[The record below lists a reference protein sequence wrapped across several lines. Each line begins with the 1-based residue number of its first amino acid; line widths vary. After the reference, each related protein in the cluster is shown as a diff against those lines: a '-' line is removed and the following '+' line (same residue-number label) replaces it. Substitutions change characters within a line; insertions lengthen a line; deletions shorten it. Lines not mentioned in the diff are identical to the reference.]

1 MWYTITVKAN
11 DCQLT
16 NDRKL
21 TTTFMEPIMMIYR
34 RIWLAPL
41 LLLLLT
47 SCAAGNSGGVLP
59 QKLAEAAAV
68 ATDTPSFTE
77 TPPPTATPSP
87 TPTATSTATP
97 TPTPTATSTPT
108 PEPTDTPEPT
118 ATPEPPQPLETAL
131 PPTPTYPPPPEA
143 VHVPILMYHYI
154 SELPADADVY
164 RRDLTVI
171 PAHFEEQLQ
180 YLQTQGYQ
188 SVLLADIYET
198 LTTGKPL
205 PEKPIVL
212 TFDDGYKDA
221 YTDAL
226 PLLQK
231 YGFVGEF
238 FLLATPAHYEAP
250 QYVTWGDVRAMADAG
265 MSMQAH
271 SRDHYDLTERSYEF
285 LVYQILGAREA
296 VEAHTERPVR
306 FFCYPS
312 GRYDDATIAVV
323 ESAGYWGAVT
333 TAWGDELRLDNRYT
347 WPRIRVKGSLSLEGF
362 AKMLQGLATE

>member
-1 MWYTITVKAN
+1 LRGKGFSKNALKLQTIIALTVLFAAFVWVGVWPTRA
-11 DCQLT
+11 DEARRSPPRDDT
-16 NDRKL
+16 R
-21 TTTFMEPIMMIYR
+21 R
-34 RIWLAPL
+34 RI
-41 LLLLLT
+41 
-47 SCAAGNSGGVLP
+47 V
-59 QKLAEAAAV
+59 
-68 ATDTPSFTE
+68 
-77 TPPPTATPSP
+77 
-87 TPTATSTATP
+87 
-97 TPTPTATSTPT
+97 
-108 PEPTDTPEPT
+108 
-118 ATPEPPQPLETAL
+118 
-131 PPTPTYPPPPEA
+131 
-143 VHVPILMYHYI
+143 VPILMYHYI
-154 SELPADADVY
+154 SELPADADTY

-171 PAHFEEQLQ
+171 PARFEEQLQ
-180 YLQTQGYQ
+180 YLQAQGYQ

-221 YTDAL
+221 YTGAL

-238 FLLATPAHYEAP
+238 FLLATPAHYESP
-250 QYVTWGDVRAMADAG
+250 QYLTWTDVRAMADAG

-271 SRDHYDLTERSYEF
+271 GRDHYDLTNRAYDF

-296 VEAHTERPVR
+296 VEAHSGQPVR

-333 TAWGDELRLDNRYT
+333 TAWGTELRLDNRFT
-347 WPRIRVKGSLSLEGF
+347 WPRIRVKGAWTLDYF
-362 AKMLQGLATE
+362 AHIMQQVSP

>member
-1 MWYTITVKAN
+1 M
-11 DCQLT
+11 
-16 NDRKL
+16 
-21 TTTFMEPIMMIYR
+21 
-34 RIWLAPL
+34 
-41 LLLLLT
+41 
-47 SCAAGNSGGVLP
+47 
-59 QKLAEAAAV
+59 
-68 ATDTPSFTE
+68 
-77 TPPPTATPSP
+77 
-87 TPTATSTATP
+87 
-97 TPTPTATSTPT
+97 
-108 PEPTDTPEPT
+108 
-118 ATPEPPQPLETAL
+118 
-131 PPTPTYPPPPEA
+131 
-143 VHVPILMYHYI
+143 PILMYHYI
-154 SELPADADVY
+154 SELPPDADVY

-180 YLQTQGYQ
+180 YLQSQGYQ

-250 QYVTWGDVRAMADAG
+250 QYLTWNDVRAMADAG

-271 SRDHYDLTERSYEF
+271 GRDHYDLTARSYEF

-296 VEAHTERPVR
+296 VEAHSGRPVR

-312 GRYDDATIAVV
+312 GRYDDDTIAVV

-333 TAWGDELRLDNRYT
+333 TAWGTELRLDNRYT
-347 WPRIRVKGSLSLEGF
+347 WPRIRVKGNLSLDGF
-362 AKMLQGLATE
+362 AKILQDLATE

>member
-1 MWYTITVKAN
+1 
-11 DCQLT
+11 
-16 NDRKL
+16 
-21 TTTFMEPIMMIYR
+21 
-34 RIWLAPL
+34 
-41 LLLLLT
+41 
-47 SCAAGNSGGVLP
+47 
-59 QKLAEAAAV
+59 
-68 ATDTPSFTE
+68 
-77 TPPPTATPSP
+77 
-87 TPTATSTATP
+87 
-97 TPTPTATSTPT
+97 
-108 PEPTDTPEPT
+108 
-118 ATPEPPQPLETAL
+118 
-131 PPTPTYPPPPEA
+131 
-143 VHVPILMYHYI
+143 VPILMYHYI
-154 SELPADADVY
+154 SELPPDADVY
-164 RRDLTVI
+164 RRDLTVL

-180 YLQTQGYQ
+180 YLQAQGYQ
-188 SVLLADIYET
+188 SVLLADIYEM

-250 QYVTWGDVRAMADAG
+250 QYLTWNDVRAMADAG

-271 SRDHYDLTERSYEF
+271 GRDHYDLTGRSYEF

-296 VEAHTERPVR
+296 VEAHSGQPVR

-312 GRYDDATIAVV
+312 GRYDDDTIAVV

-333 TAWGDELRLDNRYT
+333 TAWGTELRLDNRYT
-347 WPRIRVKGSLSLEGF
+347 WPRIRVKGNLSLDGF
-362 AKMLQGLATE
+362 ANILQNLATE

>member
-1 MWYTITVKAN
+1 M
-11 DCQLT
+11 
-16 NDRKL
+16 
-21 TTTFMEPIMMIYR
+21 
-34 RIWLAPL
+34 
-41 LLLLLT
+41 
-47 SCAAGNSGGVLP
+47 
-59 QKLAEAAAV
+59 
-68 ATDTPSFTE
+68 
-77 TPPPTATPSP
+77 
-87 TPTATSTATP
+87 
-97 TPTPTATSTPT
+97 
-108 PEPTDTPEPT
+108 
-118 ATPEPPQPLETAL
+118 
-131 PPTPTYPPPPEA
+131 
-143 VHVPILMYHYI
+143 HVPILMYHYI
-154 SELPADADVY
+154 SELPPDADAY

-180 YLQTQGYQ
+180 YLQAQGYQ

-198 LTTGKPL
+198 LTVGKPL

-238 FLLATPAHYEAP
+238 FVLATPAHYESP
-250 QYVTWGDVRAMADAG
+250 QYLTWNDVHAMADAG

-271 SRDHYDLTERSYEF
+271 GRDHYDLTERSYEF

-333 TAWGDELRLDNRYT
+333 TAWGDELRLDNRFT
-347 WPRIRVKGSLSLEGF
+347 WPRIRVKGNLSLDGF
-362 AKMLQGLATE
+362 AKILQDLATE

>member
-1 MWYTITVKAN
+1 MN
-11 DCQLT
+11 
-16 NDRKL
+16 
-21 TTTFMEPIMMIYR
+21 YR

-47 SCAAGNSGGVLP
+47 SCAAGSSGGVLP

-68 ATDTPSFTE
+68 ATDTP
-77 TPPPTATPSP
+77 TPTQ
-87 TPTATSTATP
+87 TPTATSSPTSPPTPTETATP
-97 TPTPTATSTPT
+97 TVTSTP
-108 PEPTDTPEPT
+108 TPEPT
-118 ATPEPPQPLETAL
+118 ATPEPITMPAPALSPLETPL

-154 SELPADADVY
+154 SELPPDADVY

-180 YLQTQGYQ
+180 YLQAQGYQ
-188 SVLLADIYET
+188 SVMLTDIYET

-231 YGFVGEF
+231 YGFMGEF

-250 QYVTWGDVRAMADAG
+250 QYLTWNDARAMADAG

-271 SRDHYDLTERSYEF
+271 GRDHYDLTARPYEF

-333 TAWGDELRLDNRYT
+333 TAWGTELRLDNRFI
-347 WPRIRVKGSLSLEGF
+347 WPRIRVKGNLSLEGF
-362 AKMLQGLATE
+362 AKMLQGLAIE